1 MNLDKVKLYT
11 HIQEL
16 QECQN
21 PQSKNN
27 IVSTNNNAYFSP
39 PMSDKKLFLLDA
51 YALIFRAYYAFIKN
65 PRITSYGLNTSAVFG
80 FTNALLDILQNQK
93 PTHIAVVFDHKSE
106 NVRKQEYPLY
116 KANRD
121 ETPEDIKLS
130 EPFIRRIIE
139 AFNIPLLEAEGYEAD
154 DVIGT
159 LARQAEEAGF
169 ITYMMTPDKDFGQ
182 LVTEK
187 SLMYKPARSGNKAE
201 VWGPAEVC
209 ERFQLDNTMQVID
222 YLGLMGDAV
231 DNIPGVPG
239 VGPKTASTL
248 LKQYGSMENLYE
260 HTHELKG
267 KLKEKIEDN
276 KEQAF
281 LSKKLATILLDA
293 PVEFNEESLLVEDP
307 NKDAIKAIF
316 EEVEFKTLFK
326 RVLGES
332 AEFVRSGGQQSLFAN
347 MPTTSTQSSAS
358 KVAKEF
364 SGIQTIDDVK
374 HNYELVDTV
383 EKRKSLLAK
392 LLKQKTVCFDTETT
406 NLDPLL
412 ANILGC
418 AFSFE
423 EHTGYYVNFP
433 NDFEEAKAILEE
445 FNPFFSNTEIEMV
458 LQNAKYDIKVL
469 WNYGIEVNGKVF
481 DTMLAHYLLEPDQ
494 RHNMDFLA
502 ENYLGYQP
510 VSITSLIGKKGKNQL
525 TFDVVP
531 LDKAT
536 EYACEDADI
545 TLQLKNQFEKQLIT
559 EEVRSVFDRIE
570 VPLIKVLGRMERE
583 GVNVNT
589 EFLAA
594 YSKELETE
602 SAEIEKSI
610 YDQAGVKFNIASPK
624 QLGEVLFDHLK
635 LDAKAKKTKTGQ
647 YKTDEA
653 TLQKLADIHAL
664 PKMILEFRHNQKL
677 KSTYVDAIPRLV
689 NPNTNRVHTNFAQ
702 AVASTG
708 RLSSTNPNLQNIP
721 IRTDKGREIRKA
733 FVPRDEDHIL
743 VAADY
748 SQIELRIV
756 ASMSGDEA
764 MSQAFIDGLDIH
776 TATAA
781 KVFDVPLEEVTKDQR
796 YKAKSVN
803 FGLIYGQGASGLS
816 QNLKIKRSEAQEL
829 IDAYF
834 EQFSGIKRYM
844 DETIKNCRDY
854 GYVKTLMG
862 RKRQIRDINSQNR
875 TVVGFAERN
884 AVNAPIQ
891 GSAADMIKLAMIN
904 IDAALRLQGF
914 KSKMILQV
922 HDELLFDVH
931 KDELD
936 RLKMLIKPLMEH
948 AMPLKVPTLV
958 EIGEGQNWLEA
969 H

>member
-1 MNLDKVKLYT
+1 
-11 HIQEL
+11 
-16 QECQN
+16 
-21 PQSKNN
+21 
-27 IVSTNNNAYFSP
+27 
-39 PMSDKKLFLLDA
+39 MSDKKLFLLDA

-65 PRITSYGLNTSAVFG
+65 PRITSYGLNTSAIFG
-80 FTNALLDILQNQK
+80 FTNTLLDVLQNQK

-106 NVRKQEYPLY
+106 NIRKQDYPLY

-130 EPFIRRIIE
+130 EPYIRRVID
-139 AFNIPLLEAEGYEAD
+139 AFNIPILEAEGYEAD

-159 LARQAEEAGF
+159 LTKKAEAAGF
-169 ITYMMTPDKDFGQ
+169 TTYMMTPDKDFGQ

-187 SLMYKPARSGNKAE
+187 SLMYKPARSGNSAE

-209 ERFQLDNTMQVID
+209 ERFKLDNTLQVID

-248 LKQYGSMENLYE
+248 LKQYGTMEKLYE
-260 HTHELKG
+260 NTHELKG
-267 KLKEKIEDN
+267 KLKEKVEDN

-281 LSKKLATILLDA
+281 MSRKLATILLDA
-293 PVEFNEESLLVEDP
+293 PVPFDESSLITEEP
-307 NKDAIKAIF
+307 NKDAIRKLF
-316 EEVEFKTLFK
+316 DEVEFKTLYK

-332 AEFVRSGGQQSLFAN
+332 PASISSGGQQSLFGD
-347 MPTTSTQSSAS
+347 MPTSGSRPSAT
-358 KVAKEF
+358 KVANEITGVKTLE
-364 SGIQTIDDVK
+364 DVK
-374 HNYELVDTV
+374 HTYELVDTE
-383 EKRKSLLAK
+383 EKRKSLLEK

-406 NLDPLL
+406 SLDPLL
-412 ANILGC
+412 ARILGC

-423 EHTGYYVNFP
+423 LNKGYYVNFP
-433 NDFEEAKAILEE
+433 DDFEESKAILES
-445 FNPFFSNTEIEMV
+445 FNPFFQNKEIEMV

-469 WNYGIEVNGKVF
+469 WNYDIEVEGKLF
-481 DTMLAHYLLEPDQ
+481 DTMLAHYLIEPDQ
-494 RHNMDFLA
+494 RHNMDYLA
-502 ENYLGYQP
+502 ETYLGYKP
-510 VSITSLIGKKGKNQL
+510 ISITDLIGKKGKNQL
-525 TFDVVP
+525 SFDTVP

-536 EYACEDADI
+536 EYAVEDADI
-545 TLQLKNQFEKQLIT
+545 TLQLKEAFGPSLVS

-570 VPLIKVLGRMERE
+570 IPLIKVLGRMERE

-589 EFLAA
+589 AFLAN
-594 YSKELETE
+594 YSVELEKE
-602 SAEIEKSI
+602 SAEIEKTI
-610 YDQAGVKFNIASPK
+610 YEQAGVQFNIASPK
-624 QLGEVLFDHLK
+624 QLGEVLFDHMK

-653 TLQKLADIHAL
+653 TLTKLADVHAL
-664 PKMILEFRHNQKL
+664 PKMILEYRHNQKL

-702 AVASTG
+702 AVAATG

-733 FVPRDEDHIL
+733 FIPRDENHIL

-764 MSQAFIDGLDIH
+764 MSEAFVNGLDIH

-781 KVFDVPLEEVTKDQR
+781 KVFGVELDDVTKEQR

-803 FGLIYGQGASGLS
+803 FGLIYGQGATGLS

-834 EQFSGIKRYM
+834 DQFSGIKKYM
-844 DETIKNCRDY
+844 DDTIKTCRDY

-936 RLKMLIKPLMEH
+936 SLKMLIKPLMEH
-948 AMPLKVPTLV
+948 AMPLNVPTLV
-958 EIGEGQNWLEA
+958 EIGEGQTWLEA

>member
-1 MNLDKVKLYT
+1 
-11 HIQEL
+11 
-16 QECQN
+16 
-21 PQSKNN
+21 
-27 IVSTNNNAYFSP
+27 
-39 PMSDKKLFLLDA
+39 MSDKKLFLLDA

-65 PRITSYGLNTSAVFG
+65 PRITSYGLNTSAIFG
-80 FTNALLDILQNQK
+80 FTNTLLDVLQNQK

-106 NVRKQEYPLY
+106 NIRKQDYPLY

-130 EPFIRRIIE
+130 EPYIRRVID
-139 AFNIPLLEAEGYEAD
+139 AFNIPILEAEGYEAD

-159 LARQAEEAGF
+159 LTKKAEAAGF
-169 ITYMMTPDKDFGQ
+169 TTYMMTPDKDFGQ

-187 SLMYKPARSGNKAE
+187 SLMYKPARSGNSAE

-209 ERFQLDNTMQVID
+209 ERFKLDNTLQVID

-248 LKQYGSMENLYE
+248 LKQYGTMEKLYE
-260 HTHELKG
+260 NTHELKG
-267 KLKEKIEDN
+267 KLKEKVEDN

-281 LSKKLATILLDA
+281 MSRKLATILLDA
-293 PVEFNEESLLVEDP
+293 PVDFDESSLITEEP
-307 NKDAIKAIF
+307 NKDAIRKIF
-316 EEVEFKTLFK
+316 DEVEFKTLYK

-332 AEFVRSGGQQSLFAN
+332 PASISSGGQQSLFGD
-347 MPTTSTQSSAS
+347 MPTSGSTSSAT
-358 KVAKEF
+358 KVANKIT
-364 SGIQTIDDVK
+364 GVKTIEDVK
-374 HNYELVDTV
+374 HQYELVDTD
-383 EKRKSLLAK
+383 EKRASLLEK

-406 NLDPLL
+406 SLDPLL
-412 ANILGC
+412 ARILGC

-423 EHTGYYVNFP
+423 LNKGYYVTFP
-433 NDFEEAKAILEE
+433 DDFEETKAILEF
-445 FNPFFSNTEIEMV
+445 FNPFFLNKEIEMV
-458 LQNAKYDIKVL
+458 LQNAKYDITVL
-469 WNYGIEVNGKVF
+469 WNYDIEVEGKLF
-481 DTMLAHYLLEPDQ
+481 DTMLAHYLIEPDQ
-494 RHNMDFLA
+494 RHNMDYLA
-502 ENYLGYQP
+502 ETYLGYKP
-510 VSITSLIGKKGKNQL
+510 ISITDLIGKKGKNQL
-525 TFDVVP
+525 SFDTVP

-536 EYACEDADI
+536 EYAVEDADI
-545 TLQLKNQFEKQLIT
+545 TLQLKEAFGPSLVS

-570 VPLIKVLGRMERE
+570 IPLIKVLGRMERE

-589 EFLAA
+589 EFLAN
-594 YSKELETE
+594 YSSELEKE
-602 SAEIEKSI
+602 SAEIEKTI
-610 YDQAGVKFNIASPK
+610 YEQAGVTFNIASPK
-624 QLGEVLFDHLK
+624 QLGEVLFDHMK

-653 TLQKLADIHAL
+653 TLTKLADVHAL
-664 PKMILEFRHNQKL
+664 PKMILEYRHNQKL

-702 AVASTG
+702 AVAATG

-733 FVPRDEDHIL
+733 FIPRDENHIL

-764 MSQAFIDGLDIH
+764 MSEAFVNGLDIH

-781 KVFDVPLEEVTKDQR
+781 KVFEVELEDVTKEQR

-834 EQFSGIKRYM
+834 DQFSGIKKYM
-844 DETIKNCRDY
+844 DDTIKTCRDY

-936 RLKMLIKPLMEH
+936 SLKMLIKPLMEH
-948 AMPLKVPTLV
+948 AMPLNVPTLV
-958 EIGEGQNWLEA
+958 EIGEGQTWLEA

>member
-1 MNLDKVKLYT
+1 
-11 HIQEL
+11 
-16 QECQN
+16 
-21 PQSKNN
+21 
-27 IVSTNNNAYFSP
+27 
-39 PMSDKKLFLLDA
+39 MSEKKLFLLDA

-65 PRITSYGLNTSAVFG
+65 PRITSYGLNTSAIFG
-80 FTNALLDILQNQK
+80 FTNTLLDVLQNQK
-93 PTHIAVVFDHKSE
+93 PSHIAVVFDHKSE

-130 EPFIRRIIE
+130 EPYIRRVIE
-139 AFNIPLLEAEGYEAD
+139 AFNIPILEAEGYEAD

-159 LARQAEEAGF
+159 LAKKAEEAGF
-169 ITYMMTPDKDFGQ
+169 VTYMMTPDKDFGQ

-187 SLMYKPARSGNKAE
+187 SLMYKPARSGNSAE
-201 VWGPAEVC
+201 IWGPAEVC
-209 ERFQLDNTMQVID
+209 EKFQLDNTNQVID

-248 LKQYGSMENLYE
+248 LRQYGSMENIYE
-260 HTHELKG
+260 NTHELKG

-293 PVEFNEESLLVEDP
+293 PVDFDEKSLITEDP
-307 NKDAIKAIF
+307 NKDAIRKLF
-316 EEVEFKTLFK
+316 DEVEFKTLYK

-332 AEFVRSGGQQSLFAN
+332 PASIASGGQQSLFGDLPRTAAASTAVKEAN
-347 MPTTSTQSSAS
+347 KITG
-358 KVAKEF
+358 VR
-364 SGIQTIDDVK
+364 TIEDVK
-374 HNYELVDTV
+374 HDYELVDTE
-383 EKRKSLLAK
+383 EKRASLLKK
-392 LLKQKTVCFDTETT
+392 LVAQKTVCFDTETT

-412 ANILGC
+412 ARLLGC

-423 EHTGYYVNFP
+423 ANKGYYVTFP
-433 NDFEEAKAILEE
+433 DDFEETKAILES
-445 FNPFFSNTEIEMV
+445 FNPFFQNKDIEMV

-469 WNYGIEVNGKVF
+469 WNYGIEVEGKLF

-494 RHNMDFLA
+494 RHNMDYLS
-502 ENYLGYQP
+502 ETYLGYKP
-510 VSITSLIGKKGKNQL
+510 VSITDLIGKKGKNQL
-525 TFDVVP
+525 SFETVS

-536 EYACEDADI
+536 EYAVEDADI
-545 TLQLKNQFEKQLIT
+545 TLQLKQHFEPQLAS

-570 VPLIKVLGRMERE
+570 IPLIKVLGRMERE

-589 EFLAA
+589 EFLAN
-594 YSKELETE
+594 YSQELETE
-602 SAEIEKSI
+602 SLEIEKSI
-610 YDQAGVKFNIASPK
+610 YEHAGMQFNIASPK

-653 TLQKLADIHAL
+653 TLTKLADVHAL
-664 PKMILEFRHNQKL
+664 PKMILEYRHNQKL

-689 NPNTNRVHTNFAQ
+689 NPNTHRVHTNFAQ
-702 AVASTG
+702 AVAATG

-733 FVPRDEDHIL
+733 FIPRDEDHIL

-764 MSQAFIDGLDIH
+764 MTEAFVNGLDVH

-781 KVFDVPLEEVTKDQR
+781 KVFGVPLEEVTKDQR

-803 FGLIYGQGASGLS
+803 FGLIYGQGATGLS

-834 EQFSGIKRYM
+834 EKFSGIKKYM
-844 DETIKNCRDY
+844 DDTIKNCRDY

-948 AMPLKVPTLV
+948 AMPLKVPTVV
-958 EIGEGQNWLEA
+958 EIGEGQTWLEA